1 MKEKKNVNRRKFL
14 KKTAVG
20 IGGAALG
27 VHVVG
32 EAAAAKK
39 DKVWKLKM
47 QSNWTGIG
55 IAAQD
60 EAVKLFV
67 ERVDRMSNGR
77 IKIKNFDADVL
88 LGIGETFTGVG
99 SGVADLAV
107 TSSIYCRG
115 IVPVGYYLWA
125 VPFYPND
132 SVEFSTLW
140 HDILGGDEIWNEA
153 YAEHG
158 VKHLAYI
165 NSDEW
170 GTMVS
175 TRPIRKFSDF
185 KGMKVR
191 AFGLWADWLV
201 KQGASIVTVP
211 GGEIYVAIQTKILD
225 AAAFGSPDAWVGAK
239 LYEVCKYFINPSII
253 PYDGCEIIMNLK
265 KLGKMPPDLQ
275 EILQSAAKVH
285 NLDFTAR
292 TIRQDGAARQILAE
306 KGMETITIPDD
317 ELKKAEKWCWNRFLQ
332 EKGKDKYVDRL
343 MEVFIK
349 ARKMHKAYFGPKR
362 LPT

>member
-14 KKTAVG
+14 KKTAAG

-27 VHVVG
+27 VQVLG
-32 EAAAAKK
+32 KPAAAKE
-39 DKVWKLKM
+39 KVWKLKM

-55 IAAQD
+55 ITAQD
-60 EAVKLFV
+60 EAAKMFCD
-67 ERVDRMSNGR
+67 RVDKMSNGR
-77 IKIKNFDADVL
+77 IKVKNFDADVL
-88 LGIGETFTGVG
+88 LGIGETFKGVG

-107 TSSIYCRG
+107 TSSIYNRG
-115 IVPVGYYLWA
+115 ITPVGYYLWA
-125 VPFYPND
+125 VPFFPND
-132 SVEFSTLW
+132 SVEFSALW
-140 HDILGGDEIWNEA
+140 HDVLGGDKIWDEA

-175 TRPIRKFSDF
+175 TVPIRKFSDF
-185 KGMKVR
+185 KGLKVR

-201 KQGASIVTVP
+201 KHGASIVTVP

-225 AAAFGSPDAWVGAK
+225 AAAFGSPDAWAGAK

-265 KLGKMPPDLQ
+265 KYEKMPADLQ
-275 EILQSAAKVH
+275 EILVAAGKVH
-285 NLDFTAR
+285 NLDFVSRFIQTDSKAR
-292 TIRQDGAARQILAE
+292 KLLAE
-306 KGMETITIPDD
+306 KGMETITIPED
-317 ELKKAEKWCWNRFLQ
+317 ELRKAEEWCWNRFLQ

-343 MEVFIK
+343 IEVYTK
-349 ARKMHKAYFGPKR
+349 ARKLHKAYFGPKR
-362 LPT
+362 LPA